1 MAFGKK
7 TTSSSSHDILREKQ
21 QEINRLER
29 QADDAVEIVTR
40 TISRLE
46 LINQQIDDG
55 MTEIDTYMA
64 DLVKT
69 RETMSTQRQNNAAII
84 SNVSKLLNPHYA
96 EETTGA
102 GDGETT
108 E

>member
-46 LINQQIDDG
+46 LIN

-84 SNVSKLLNPHYA
+84 SNFSKLLNPHYA

>member
-69 RETMSTQRQNNAAII
+69 RETMSTHLQNNAAII
-84 SNVSKLLNPHYA
+84 SYFSKLLTPHYA

>member
-21 QEINRLER
+21 QEIN
-29 QADDAVEIVTR
+29 
-40 TISRLE
+40 RLE

-84 SNVSKLLNPHYA
+84 SNFSKLLNPHYA

>member
-46 LINQQIDDG
+46 LINQ
-55 MTEIDTYMA
+55 
-64 DLVKT
+64 
-69 RETMSTQRQNNAAII
+69 
-84 SNVSKLLNPHYA
+84 
-96 EETTGA
+96 
-102 GDGETT
+102 
-108 E
+108 

>member
-1 MAFGKK
+1 
-7 TTSSSSHDILREKQ
+7 
-21 QEINRLER
+21 
-29 QADDAVEIVTR
+29 
-40 TISRLE
+40 
-46 LINQQIDDG
+46 

-84 SNVSKLLNPHYA
+84 SNFSKLLNPHYA

>member
-1 MAFGKK
+1 MSFGKK
-7 TTSSSSHDILREKQ
+7 TTPVSHDILREKQ
-21 QEINRLER
+21 QEIDRLER

-64 DLVKT
+64 DLAKT
-69 RETMSTQRQNNAAII
+69 RDTMSTQRQNNAAII
-84 SNVSKLLNPHYA
+84 SNFSKLLDPKYA
-96 EETTGA
+96 ETVTGSENSA
-102 GDGETT
+102 SAE
-108 E
+108 

>member
-46 LINQQIDDG
+46 LTN

-84 SNVSKLLNPHYA
+84 SNFSKLLNPHYA

>member
-29 QADDAVEIVTR
+29 QAGDEGQIETR
-40 TISRLE
+40 PISL
-46 LINQQIDDG
+46 LGLLNQQIDDG

-84 SNVSKLLNPHYA
+84 SNFSKLLNPHYA